1 MARRTSVR
9 RRVVVG
15 GVAAIVVVAVGT
27 SAWALTSNGGT
38 SYRYATVSRGSVA
51 QSLTT
56 TGALSPISSADLDFQ
71 VAGTVERVLVKQGH
85 HVRAGQVI
93 ARLDRS
99 SLRATVTAAKSTLSQ
114 ARSALVNA
122 ENGET
127 SSTGAGTDAA
137 DTSFVVSGGDGSE
150 SNPIVLTADVLAG
163 PTARPTPSTSP
174 TGQPSRGG
182 SGGSGGGSVA
192 ADQAAVVAA
201 QHRADLDL
209 ATAKQ
214 ALGTETKACA
224 SELSGPAPTPTPT
237 STTGTTTQSGP
248 TCTQATQALLADQ
261 TAVSADQQAVSA
273 AEATLNTAIAAQ
285 LKTTG
290 TSPGSSTHS
299 SPSSTRS
306 GGGGTTERSGGSST
320 GSFGSS
326 VTVTAAQ
333 LASDQ
338 AAIDNDKAAVAT
350 AKAALA
356 QGTLTSPISGKV
368 AAVTISKGDSVSGS
382 SSSTSSA
389 IEVDGS
395 RQSEVTIGL
404 TAAQVRTVK
413 RGMTAKVTADG
424 SSTAVSGTVISVGIT
439 ASTDDSTYPVVIA
452 LSPHATSLVSG
463 ADAAVTLDLASAD
476 NVVTVPTSA
485 VHHNGTTT
493 YVERITNGK
502 LVHVNVKVGAVGAA
516 LTEIRSGLTVGEK
529 IVLANL
535 KAAVPSSSTNLT
547 STRTGVGGGAGGF
560 TRFGGGAG
568 GAGGGFGGGARFGG
582 GTGGFG
588 GGTGGFGGGGGG

>member
-1 MARRTSVR
+1 
-9 RRVVVG
+9 
-15 GVAAIVVVAVGT
+15 
-27 SAWALTSNGGT
+27 
-38 SYRYATVSRGSVA
+38 
-51 QSLTT
+51 
-56 TGALSPISSADLDFQ
+56 
-71 VAGTVERVLVKQGH
+71 VLVKQGH
-85 HVRAGQVI
+85 HIRAGQVI

-114 ARSALVNA
+114 ARSALVIA
-122 ENGET
+122 ENGEA
-127 SSTGAGTDAA
+127 SSTGTAAGTGAA

-150 SNPIVLTADVLAG
+150 SGSIVLTADVLAG
-163 PTARPTPSTSP
+163 PTARPTPSASP

-182 SGGSGGGSVA
+182 SGGSGGGGSVA

-209 ATAKQ
+209 TTAKQ

-224 SELSGPAPTPTPT
+224 SELSGPTPSPTPTA
-237 STTGTTTQSGP
+237 TTGTTTQSGP

-261 TAVSADQQAVSA
+261 TAVSADQQAVST
-273 AEATLNTAIAAQ
+273 AEAALNTAIAAQ
-285 LKTTG
+285 LKQTG
-290 TSPGSSTHS
+290 TSPGSATHS

-306 GGGGTTERSGGSST
+306 SGGRTTERSGGSST

-356 QGTLTSPISGKV
+356 QGILTSPISGKV
-368 AAVTISKGDSVSGS
+368 AAVTVSRGDSVSGS
-382 SSSTSSA
+382 ASSTSSA
-389 IEVDGS
+389 VEIDGS

-439 ASTDDSTYPVVIA
+439 ASADDSTYPVVIA

-476 NVVTVPTSA
+476 NVTTVPTSA

-502 LVHVNVKVGAVGAA
+502 LVHVRVKVGAVGAA
-516 LTEIRSGLTVGEK
+516 LTEITSGLTVGEK
-529 IVLANL
+529 IVLADLN
-535 KAAVPSSSTNLT
+535 AAVPSSSTNLT
-547 STRTGVGGGAGGF
+547 STRTGVGGGAGFG
-560 TRFGGGAG
+560 RFGG
-568 GAGGGFGGGARFGG
+568 GAGGGFGGGARVGG